1 MGPLWFLFNWT
12 TFFLALFLLWTYLAF
27 RAGYWAR
34 GEADLANLLNRIIP
48 PRDDGDDPPE
58 KVRT

>member
-1 MGPLWFLFNWT
+1 MNLWTL
-12 TFFLALFLLWTYLAF
+12 LFLVLFLGWTYFAF

-48 PRDDGDDPPE
+48 PRDDDDPPE
-58 KVRT
+58 KVKT

>member
-1 MGPLWFLFNWT
+1 MGPLWFLFTWEA
-12 TFFLALFLLWTYLAF
+12 LWLLLFLVWTYFVF

-34 GEADLANLLNRIIP
+34 GEADLANLLNKIIP
-48 PRDDGDDPPE
+48 PDEGDDPPE